1 MKAMLEW
8 LEQRTGLRTLVR
20 ETFYTPIPG
29 GPRWRYVWGSTVL
42 FSLAVQFIT
51 GLFLW
56 TSYSPSAQTAWESVH
71 FIQHEMT
78 GGWLLRGLHH
88 FNAQAL
94 PLLLVLHLL
103 QVVLDGAYR
112 APREVNFW
120 CGVILLQ
127 LVIGFSITGWLLT
140 WDQKGFWATRVA
152 TNIMGIV
159 PVIGGDLQRILI
171 GGGVYG
177 HHTLTRFFALHAG
190 VLPGTTLVVLGLR
203 TWLFCRHGW
212 AAGDRQAR
220 ATVAYWPD
228 QALRDVVACLAVLAA
243 VLFVILRP
251 GLAGGNGELGA
262 ELRAPADPSEPY
274 SAARPEWFFL
284 FLFQFLKYFPA
295 GREIWGAIVIP
306 SVIMGAVFLM
316 PYIARSKA
324 GQRFNVGL
332 LCVLLLGAATL
343 TLLAKRED
351 SGNLH
356 YQLAVKNA
364 DRDGARVRVLAESP
378 TGIPEAGAVTLL
390 RQDPYTQGPKLFAK
404 HCATCH
410 RFGGTDGLGG
420 MVKEPQSAADLQGFG
435 SPEWLAGLLNPE
447 RISTTNYFG
456 GGKARDG
463 KMAKFVKKDV
473 AKYTPEQKENLKLV
487 IAALSGEAHFKS
499 RAAADF
505 RNVEGLKKGADLLK
519 NEMRCTDCHRFHNK
533 DEDAT
538 APDLTGYASRDC
550 LVRLLQNPAHPD
562 FYGEHNDRMPA
573 FGDKGILTP
582 AEIGLLADWLR
593 GEWYEPSTVAKGN

>member
-1 MKAMLEW
+1 MNTMLDW

-190 VLPGTTLVVLGLR
+190 VLPGTTLVVLVLR
-203 TWLFCRHGW
+203 TWLFRRHGW

-220 ATVAYWPD
+220 GTIAYWPD
-228 QALRDVVACLAVLAA
+228 QALRDAVACLAVLAA

-316 PYIARSKA
+316 PFIARSKA

-332 LCVLLLGAATL
+332 LFVLLLGAATL
-343 TLLAKRED
+343 TFLAKRED
-351 SGNLH
+351 SGNLN

-420 MVKEPQSAADLQGFG
+420 TVKEPQSAPDLQGFG

-456 GGKARDG
+456 GAKARDG

-499 RAAADF
+499 LAAADG
-505 RNVEGLKKGADLLK
+505 RNVEGLKKGTDLLK
-519 NEMRCTDCHRFHNK
+519 NEMRCTDCHRFHSK

-538 APDLTGYASRDC
+538 APDLTGYASRDW
-550 LVRLLQNPAHPD
+550 LVRLLQNPGHAD